1 MKQHLAVTLLAVIV
15 TSNSLAQL
23 CNKAPTTG
31 SYKEVCI
38 TTDKL
43 DADNCPLISAI
54 IRPSRGNF
62 Q

>member
-15 TSNSLAQL
+15 TSNSLAQQ